1 MTATRRAGQRIV
13 EGEPDPHAESLVS
26 SPVPVTVVVAD
37 GRVCVAVMEEPRREI
52 TWGACRCG
60 GCLASQHA
68 DLAERF
74 LP

>member
-1 MTATRRAGQRIV
+1 
-13 EGEPDPHAESLVS
+13 
-26 SPVPVTVVVAD
+26 VPIAVVVAD
-37 GRVCVAVMEEPRREI
+37 GQVCVAIMEEPRREI

-60 GCLASQHA
+60 GCHASQHA